1 MLYRSKPK
9 KVHLYGRPVDFR
21 KQINGLAGIVD
32 QEFSGEL
39 FDSWFVFISVDK
51 KKAKILYWRQTGF
64 AIWQLRLEKEL
75 FQMGRPRI
83 SSKQEISWRDLGR
96 FLDGFNIFEGEA
108 HSEIPPKRFS

>member
-39 FDSWFVFISVDK
+39 FDCWFVFISVDK
-51 KKAKILYWRQTGF
+51 KKAKILYWR
-64 AIWQLRLEKEL
+64 
-75 FQMGRPRI
+75 
-83 SSKQEISWRDLGR
+83 
-96 FLDGFNIFEGEA
+96 
-108 HSEIPPKRFS
+108 